1 METFGQ
7 NNNFDL
13 SFFLTLSKVT
23 NEIGVSHSQRYS
35 NSLWLCFY
43 TKRETNYSL
52 KHSVASARSIRQK
65 GAQLFHNLFDN
76 LFHSANCIVEHKMRM
91 EGQGERE
98 VRISAKLTFI

>member
-1 METFGQ
+1 MEPFGH

-23 NEIGVSHSQRYS
+23 NEIGVLHSQRYS

-43 TKRETNYSL
+43 AKRETNYSL
-52 KHSVASARSIRQK
+52 KHSIASTRSLGK
-65 GAQLFHNLFDN
+65 KEPNYGN
-76 LFHSANCIVEHKMRM
+76 LFHSANWIVEHKMRM

>member
-1 METFGQ
+1 MEPFGH

-43 TKRETNYSL
+43 AKRETNYSL
-52 KHSVASARSIRQK
+52 KHSIASTRSLGKK
-65 GAQLFHNLFDN
+65 GAQLWQSFSQSFSQRLLHCGAQNEDG
-76 LFHSANCIVEHKMRM
+76 RP
-91 EGQGERE
+91 G
-98 VRISAKLTFI
+98 